1 MEQVVNATDARVHF
15 GEMLRRVTEHD
26 ETIVVEKGGVPKAV
40 VMSIADYR
48 RLMAKNSG
56 GDWRRTAQAARD
68 RVRAELA
75 GASAPPPEEFLR
87 QSRQERD
94 GRLDCLR

>member
-1 MEQVVNATDARVHF
+1 MEQVMNATETRVHF

-26 ETIVVEKGGVPKAV
+26 ETIVVEKGGVPRAV

-48 RLMAKNSG
+48 RLMARNAG

-75 GASAPPPEEFLR
+75 GTSAPLPEELLQ
-87 QSRQERD
+87 QSREERD
-94 GRLDCLR
+94 EQLDCLR